1 MVMGIIAVAYMSLQ
15 LPATVEPKP
24 FYEEGYEVI
33 YNDNNYYVM
42 MDQEDIDLMAR
53 VVMSEAGG
61 QSSDCKEA
69 VATVIL
75 NRLASPDYPLTI
87 YDVVYQKG
95 AFSTADN
102 GAPTNECYL
111 AVYSALT
118 WFGTDYAIL
127 PKSCYYFRADHY
139 HSWALNYKK
148 IDDLYF
154 SVPKTAVID

>member
-1 MVMGIIAVAYMSLQ
+1 MIAGVVAAAYMSLQ
-15 LPATVEPKP
+15 LPAIVEPKP

-33 YNDNNYYVM
+33 YNDNNYYLM
-42 MDQEDIDLMAR
+42 LDKEDIDLMAR

-61 QSSDCKEA
+61 QSADCKEA

-75 NRLASPDYPLTI
+75 NRVASPDYPI
-87 YDVVYQKG
+87 DVYNVVYQKG

-102 GAPTNECYL
+102 GVPTNECYL

-127 PKSCYYFRADHY
+127 PKSCYYFRDSHY
-139 HSWALNYKK
+139 HSWALNYRK
-148 IDDLYF
+148 IGDLYF
-154 SVPKTAVID
+154 SCKRNASID

>member
-1 MVMGIIAVAYMSLQ
+1 MIAGVVAAAYMSLQ

-33 YNDNNYYVM
+33 YNDNNYYLM
-42 MDQEDIDLMAR
+42 LDQEDIDLMAR

-61 QSSDCKEA
+61 QSADCKEA

-75 NRLASPDYPLTI
+75 NRLASPDYPIDI
-87 YDVVYQKG
+87 YNVVYQKG
-95 AFSTADN
+95 AFSTHDN

-127 PKSCYYFRADHY
+127 PKSCYYFRDSHF
-139 HSWALNYKK
+139 HSWALNYRK
-148 IDDLYF
+148 IGDLYF
-154 SVPKTAVID
+154 SCKRNASID

>member
-1 MVMGIIAVAYMSLQ
+1 MIAGVVAAAYMSLQ
-15 LPATVEPKP
+15 LPATVEPKS

-33 YNDNNYYVM
+33 YNDNNYYLM

-75 NRLASPDYPLTI
+75 NRLASPDYPINI

-154 SVPKTAVID
+154 SCRRSACID

>member
-1 MVMGIIAVAYMSLQ
+1 MIAGVVAAAYMSLQ

-33 YNDNNYYVM
+33 FNDNNYYVM

-61 QSSDCKEA
+61 QSADCKEA

-75 NRLASPDYPLTI
+75 NRLASPDYPIDI
-87 YDVVYQKG
+87 YNVVYQKG
-95 AFSTADN
+95 AFSTHDN

-127 PKSCYYFRADHY
+127 PKSCYYFRDSHF
-139 HSWALNYKK
+139 HSWALNYRK
-148 IDDLYF
+148 IGDLYF
-154 SVPKTAVID
+154 SCKRNASID

>member
-1 MVMGIIAVAYMSLQ
+1 MIAGVVAAAYMSLQ
-15 LPATVEPKP
+15 LPATVEPKS

-42 MDQEDIDLMAR
+42 MDKEDIDLMAR

-61 QSSDCKEA
+61 QSADCKEA

-75 NRLASPDYPLTI
+75 NRVTSPDYPI
-87 YDVVYQKG
+87 DVFGVVYQKG

-154 SVPKTAVID
+154 SCKRNASID